1 MSYEYPRA
9 KRITRSSEFR
19 TILQKGRRVRA
30 LDLDVRVL
38 DSPLQCVR
46 VGIIVPR
53 HGRTAIARNRLKRQL
68 RELSRTLLLPASGSA
83 NIVIRCRPSAYEQS
97 FDRLRQQV
105 VVIQGSLKM
114 ADSSGSD
121 A

>member
-19 TILQKGRRVRA
+19 TILEKGRRVRA

-38 DSPLQCVR
+38 DSPLQYVR

-53 HGRTAIARNRLKRQL
+53 HGHTAVARNRLKRQL
-68 RELSRTLLLPASGSA
+68 RELSRTLLLPASGSVD
-83 NIVIRCRPSAYEQS
+83 IVIRCRASAFGRS
-97 FDRLRQQV
+97 FDELRQQV
-105 VVIQGSLKM
+105 LMVQRSFKM
-114 ADSSGSD
+114 ADSGGID
-121 A
+121 V